1 MQTEI
6 TFDRSSQIVG
16 IQRSFYD
23 TNTSSIVQQRP
34 NVNKIVQSN
43 ILVGKFTGQ
52 ISSVNADKRQ
62 DCDTVLCDTG

>member
-23 TNTSSIVQQRP
+23 TNISSIVQQRP
-34 NVNKIVQSN
+34 NVNKIVQPN

-62 DCDTVLCDTG
+62 DRDTVLCDTG